1 MHDTATAPPGS
12 SRSRPG
18 APVRPIDVRAL
29 LESLAGAD
37 PLVVDNDEL
46 RALIASASQVRGWL
60 DAFEIQCVRRS
71 RQLADDGRGD
81 APKSMLKGPGNRSDR
96 EAAKVEEGADVL
108 DELGGVGADS
118 GSIGSDPTGDGS
130 PDAADSFERA
140 FQEGRIT
147 SGHLNAMADAMQ
159 RLDAD
164 TRAEFAARACTLL
177 AAALSLRVDV
187 FARMCRELARRLV
200 ADRAASDAEELDRQ
214 RANSVVKRWVDKITG
229 MCVTHLELD
238 PVRDAALWSAVDSI
252 LATMRHN
259 DGNANTP
266 WSQMQVNAFVA
277 AVTLGSAGGLTT
289 PGAGGD
295 TGGSPGDL
303 TSGDES
309 DTVGEADDL
318 AHARRVPEI
327 TILTDLQTLISGLHA
342 RGICETDNGEPLPV
356 STVRRLCCDAE
367 IIPMVLGTDGVPLDV
382 GRSARSVTPHQRRAL
397 RAMYRTCAHPDCTV
411 PFSAC
416 KAHHIRWWWRDL
428 GPTDLDNLIPLCE
441 RHHHLVHEGGWT
453 LTMTPDRVT
462 TWTRPDGVV
471 AHHGSTT
478 DRMPALH
485 SALRTN

>member
-18 APVRPIDVRAL
+18 APVGPIDVRAVL
-29 LESLAGAD
+29 DSLVGAD

-46 RALIASASQVRGWL
+46 RALVASASQVRGWL

-81 APKSMLKGPGNRSDR
+81 APASMLKGPGNRSDR
-96 EAAKVEEGADVL
+96 EAARVESGADVL
-108 DELGGVGADS
+108 DELGGTGAGAGADS
-118 GSIGSDPTGDGS
+118 TGNGSPGEGSDSTGD
-130 PDAADSFERA
+130 ADSFERA
-140 FQEGRIT
+140 FQRGSHHR
-147 SGHLNAMADAMQ
+147 GHLSAMADAMQ

-164 TRAEFAARACTLL
+164 TRAEFAAQASTLL
-177 AAALSLRVDV
+177 AAALSQRVDV

-200 ADRAASDAEELDRQ
+200 ADRAASDADELDRQ

-229 MCVTHLELD
+229 MCITRLELD
-238 PVRDAALWSAVDSI
+238 PVRDAALWSAVDSA
-252 LATMRHN
+252 LATMRQN

-266 WSQMQVNAFVA
+266 WSQMQVNAIIA
-277 AVTLGSAGGLTT
+277 AVTCGF
-289 PGAGGD
+289 
-295 TGGSPGDL
+295 TGGTGN
-303 TSGDES
+303 DEP
-309 DTVGEADDL
+309 DTTGEAGDL

-327 TILTDLQTLISGLHA
+327 TILTDLQTLVSGLHG
-342 RGICETDNGEPLPV
+342 RGICETDNGVPLPV

-397 RAMYRTCAHPDCTV
+397 RAMYRTCAHPDCTM

-453 LTMTPDRVT
+453 LTMTPDRIT

-471 AHHGSTT
+471 AHHGPHHRPDTRT
-478 DRMPALH
+478 GQ
-485 SALRTN
+485 SAVTN